1 MILYKVKKN
10 YLLKISQDRYLKKRN
25 EVDYDIFNKY
35 QAEVSGKHIL
45 RTLPLTDRHVDTP
58 DVHSL

>member
-35 QAEVSGKHIL
+35 QAEVSGI
-45 RTLPLTDRHVDTP
+45 LPLTDKHVDTP
-58 DVHSL
+58 D